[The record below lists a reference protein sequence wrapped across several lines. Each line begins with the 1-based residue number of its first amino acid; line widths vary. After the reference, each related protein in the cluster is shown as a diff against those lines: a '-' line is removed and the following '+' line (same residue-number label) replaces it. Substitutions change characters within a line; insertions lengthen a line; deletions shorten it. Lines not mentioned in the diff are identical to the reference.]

1 MFRGERKWLV
11 SETRVLL
18 DGTRLEL
25 RRMKEEIVAL
35 REEMWAAAGGAAP
48 GGTGGRGRGD
58 GDGPRGVVDP
68 LSPGGGRDDGT
79 GSETGQDTAA
89 SGNQRCREWGDGGGG
104 WCRCVGGRRD
114 AGGAINSSG
123 SGAPSSGG
131 ARDMIPWLR
140 IGAHDGRQQK

>member
-48 GGTGGRGRGD
+48 GGTGGRGRAEGSGRSPVPWRRQGRRDGEGD
-58 GDGPRGVVDP
+58 GSGDGVVGESAGSGVGGWRRGVVP
-68 LSPGGGRDDGT
+68 
-79 GSETGQDTAA
+79 
-89 SGNQRCREWGDGGGG
+89 
-104 WCRCVGGRRD
+104 VGGR
-114 AGGAINSSG
+114 
-123 SGAPSSGG
+123 
-131 ARDMIPWLR
+131 
-140 IGAHDGRQQK
+140 